1 MPITLRKG
9 ITVSITDYQ
18 INAQIRVIL
27 VRRGIDL
34 SKIEYGVTNSVVY
47 LRGSL
52 RTFDIRLSN
61 DPSRDRLEEIDSLKR
76 LEKALRAIPGVK
88 DVVFQMDHLVK
99 VGWRWKPR

>member
-1 MPITLRKG
+1 
-9 ITVSITDYQ
+9 VSLNDYR
-18 INAQIRVIL
+18 INGQIRVIL

-47 LRGSL
+47 LRGS
-52 RTFDIRLSN
+52 IRSFSIRQSS
-61 DPSRDRLEEIDSLKR
+61 DPSLDRLQEIDTMTR
-76 LEKALRAIPGVK
+76 LEKAIRAIPGVK

>member
-1 MPITLRKG
+1 MSL
-9 ITVSITDYQ
+9 TDYR

-34 SKIEYGVTNSVVY
+34 AKVEYGVTNSVVY
-47 LRGSL
+47 LRGSI
-52 RTFDIRLSN
+52 RTFTIRQSN
-61 DPSRDRLEEIDSLKR
+61 DPSRDRLEEIESITR
-76 LEKALRAIPGVK
+76 LEKAIRAIPGVK

>member
-1 MPITLRKG
+1 MSTA
-9 ITVSITDYQ
+9 DYR

-47 LRGSL
+47 LRGSV
-52 RTFDIRLSN
+52 RTFSIRQSN
-61 DPSRDRLEEIDSLKR
+61 DPSRDRLEEIESVMR

-88 DVVFQMDHLVK
+88 DVVLQMDHLVK

>member
-1 MPITLRKG
+1 MSL
-9 ITVSITDYQ
+9 TDYR

-34 SKIEYGVTNSVVY
+34 AKVEYGVTNSVVY
-47 LRGSL
+47 LRGSI
-52 RTFDIRLSN
+52 RTFIIRQSN
-61 DPSRDRLEEIDSLKR
+61 DPSRDRLEEIESITR
-76 LEKALRAIPGVK
+76 LEKAIRAIPGVK

>member
-1 MPITLRKG
+1 MSL
-9 ITVSITDYQ
+9 TDYR

-34 SKIEYGVTNSVVY
+34 AKVEYGVTHSVVY
-47 LRGSL
+47 LRGSI
-52 RTFDIRLSN
+52 RTFTIRQSN
-61 DPSRDRLEEIDSLKR
+61 DPSRDRLEEIESITR
-76 LEKALRAIPGVK
+76 LEKAIRAIPGVK

>member
-1 MPITLRKG
+1 MSL
-9 ITVSITDYQ
+9 TDYR

-34 SKIEYGVTNSVVY
+34 SKVEYGVTNSVVY
-47 LRGSL
+47 LRGSI
-52 RTFDIRLSN
+52 RTFTIRQSN
-61 DPSRDRLEEIDSLKR
+61 DPSRDRLEEIESITR
-76 LEKALRAIPGVK
+76 LEKAIRAIPGVK

>member
-1 MPITLRKG
+1 MSLN
-9 ITVSITDYQ
+9 DYR
-18 INAQIRVIL
+18 INGQIRVIL

-47 LRGSL
+47 LRGS
-52 RTFDIRLSN
+52 IRSFSIRQSS
-61 DPSRDRLEEIDSLKR
+61 DPSLDRLQEIDTMTR
-76 LEKALRAIPGVK
+76 LEKAIRAIPGVK

>member
-1 MPITLRKG
+1 MSLI
-9 ITVSITDYQ
+9 DYR

-47 LRGSL
+47 LRGSV
-52 RTFDIRLSN
+52 RTFAIRQSS
-61 DPSRDRLEEIDSLKR
+61 DPSRDRLEEIESMVR
-76 LEKALRAIPGVK
+76 LEKAIRAIPGVK
-88 DVVFQMDHLVK
+88 DVIFQMDHLVK

>member
-1 MPITLRKG
+1 
-9 ITVSITDYQ
+9 VSVNDYR

-47 LRGSL
+47 LRGSV
-52 RTFDIRLSN
+52 RTFTIRQSS
-61 DPSRDRLEEIDSLKR
+61 DPSRDRLEEIENMAR
-76 LEKALRAIPGVK
+76 LEKTIRAIPGVK
-88 DVVFQMDHLVK
+88 DVIFQMDHLVK

>member
-1 MPITLRKG
+1 MSLN
-9 ITVSITDYQ
+9 DYR

-34 SKIEYGVTNSVVY
+34 SKVEYGVTNSVVY

-52 RTFDIRLSN
+52 RTFTIRQSN
-61 DPSRDRLEEIDSLKR
+61 DPSRDRLQEVETMMR
-76 LEKALRAIPGVK
+76 LEKTIRAIPGVK
-88 DVVFQMDHLVK
+88 DVVCQMDHLVK